1 MSFRTRL
8 ALASSAAVAVAV
20 VLASVG
26 AYVLVRDSLRDEVDG
41 ALNERAALP
50 RVLPRLVIPRPL
62 PRDPFGGA
70 PGFFQVVSA
79 NGEIARPPGAAISLP
94 AGARE
99 QAVARGD
106 EGEFLTDARVKGV
119 HLRVLTTRLPGG
131 LALQIARPLDEVDS
145 VLSRLRLLLVL
156 VSLAGIA
163 LAGLLGLLVTRTAVA
178 PVRRL
183 FATAEEI
190 AATGDPT
197 RRVETTGRDELA
209 RLGEAFNQ
217 MLAALERS
225 LGAQRQLV
233 ADASHELRT
242 PLTSLRTN
250 VELLA
255 SGRLEEDD
263 RAAALAAAGVQVE
276 ELTELVGDL
285 VELGRDGERPAE
297 LEDVRLDLL
306 VADAVERAR
315 RHAPDARF
323 ELDAE
328 ETTVQG
334 APDRL
339 YRAVSNLLANA
350 ARWSPPGEAVEV
362 AVRDDEVTVRD
373 HGPGIAVDE
382 RERVFDR
389 FYRAASARGTPGSGL
404 GLAIVRQVAEIHGG
418 SVSAE
423 EAPGG
428 GALLRLKLSSNS

>member
-20 VLASVG
+20 ILASGG
-26 AYVLVRDSLRDEVDG
+26 AYLLVRDSLRGEVDD
-41 ALNERAALP
+41 ALHERADLPELLP
-50 RVLPRLVIPRPL
+50 RIVRPRPL
-62 PRDPFGGA
+62 PPAPFGGA
-70 PGFFQVVSA
+70 SGFFQIVSA
-79 NGEIARPPGAAISLP
+79 DGEVARPTGSPALP
-94 AGARE
+94 AGSRE
-99 QAVARGD
+99 RRVASGEED
-106 EGEFLTDARVKGV
+106 EFLTDAKVAGV
-119 HLRVLTTRLPGG
+119 HLRVLTTPLPGG
-131 LALQIARPLDEVDS
+131 LAFQIARPLDEVDS

-163 LAGLLGLLVTRTAVA
+163 LATALGLVVTRTATA

-183 FATAEEI
+183 IGTAEQI

-197 RRVETTGRDELA
+197 RRVETAGSDELA

-255 SGRLEEDD
+255 SGRLAKAE
-263 RAAALAAAGVQVE
+263 RTAALEAAGVQVE
-276 ELTELVGDL
+276 ELSALVSDL
-285 VELGRDGERPAE
+285 VELGRDGEQPPE

-306 VADAVERAR
+306 VVDAVERAQ
-315 RHAPDARF
+315 RHAPGVRF
-323 ELDAE
+323 ELDAQE
-328 ETTVQG
+328 VTVRG

-339 YRAVSNLLANA
+339 HRAVSNLLDNA
-350 ARWSPPGEAVEV
+350 ARWSPPGEPVEV
-362 AVRDDEVTVRD
+362 GVRDGEITVRD
-373 HGPGIAVDE
+373 HGPGIAEGE
-382 RERVFDR
+382 RSRVFDR
-389 FYRAASARGTPGSGL
+389 FYRAPDARGTPGSGL
-404 GLAIVRQVAEIHGG
+404 GLAIVRRVAEIHHG
-418 SVSAE
+418 SATAE

-428 GALLRLKLSSNS
+428 GALLRLRLSSNS

>member
-20 VLASVG
+20 ILASGG
-26 AYVLVRDSLRDEVDG
+26 AYLLVRDSLRGEVDD
-41 ALNERAALP
+41 ALHERAALP
-50 RVLPRLVIPRPL
+50 EVLPRLVVPRPL
-62 PRDPFGGA
+62 PPTPFGGA
-70 PGFFQVVSA
+70 SGYFQIVSA
-79 NGEIARPPGAAISLP
+79 DGEIARPRGSNASLP
-94 AGARE
+94 VGSRE
-99 QAVARGD
+99 RRVASGD
-106 EGEFLTDARVKGV
+106 EDEFLTDARVDGV
-119 HLRVLTTRLPGG
+119 HLRVLTTPLPGE

-163 LAGLLGLLVTRTAVA
+163 LATALGLLVTRTATA

-183 FATAEEI
+183 IGTAEEI

-197 RRVETTGRDELA
+197 RRVETAGGDELA
-209 RLGEAFNQ
+209 RLGVAFNQ

-255 SGRLEEDD
+255 SGRLADGE
-263 RAAALAAAGVQVE
+263 RAAALEAAGVQVD
-276 ELTELVGDL
+276 ELTLLVADL
-285 VELGRDGERPAE
+285 VELGRDGEQPPE

-306 VADAVERAR
+306 VADAVERAQ
-315 RHAPDARF
+315 RHAPGVRF

-328 ETTVQG
+328 EVTVRG
-334 APDRL
+334 AADRL
-339 YRAVSNLLANA
+339 HRAVSNLLDNA
-350 ARWSPPGEAVEV
+350 ARWNPPDEPVEIR
-362 AVRDDEVTVRD
+362 VRDGEVTVRD
-373 HGPGIAVDE
+373 HGPGIAEEE
-382 RERVFDR
+382 RTRVFDR
-389 FYRAASARGTPGSGL
+389 FYRAPDARGTPGSGL
-404 GLAIVRQVAEIHGG
+404 GLAIVRRVAETHHG
-418 SVSAE
+418 SATAE
-423 EAPGG
+423 EASGG